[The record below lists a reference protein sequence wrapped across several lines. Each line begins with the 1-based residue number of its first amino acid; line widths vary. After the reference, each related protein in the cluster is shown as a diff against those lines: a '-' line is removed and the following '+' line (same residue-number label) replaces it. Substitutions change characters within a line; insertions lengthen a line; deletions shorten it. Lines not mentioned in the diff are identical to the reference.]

1 MNIVARAAGRLRRD
15 LRKYARLKEARRK
28 GLVYVEPNFVYAPDL
43 SSASVVIDGGCSYQ
57 ADFSIY
63 LMRRH
68 GVRAFG
74 VDPTRKHG
82 HALREL
88 ETQYPGRFVHVP
100 CAIAAADGDLTFTE
114 SQTNESGSL
123 LQDHVNVMQDRT
135 TSYHVKALTLG
146 SLLEHISVDAVDILK
161 LDLEGAEYELLD
173 GTTAEQL
180 KPFKQVFVEFHHHAV
195 SRFGEADTQR
205 IVRRLSNFGLNAF
218 SLDDHNYLFYRDR

>member
-15 LRKYARLKEARRK
+15 LKKYARLREARRK
-28 GLVYVEPNFVYAPDL
+28 GLVYVEPNFVYRPDL
-43 SSASVVIDGGCSYQ
+43 SAASVVIDGGCSYQ
-57 ADFSIY
+57 ADFSVY

-82 HALREL
+82 QALREL
-88 ETQYPGRFVHVP
+88 ETQHPGRFVYVP

-123 LQDHVNVMQDRT
+123 LQDHVNVMQDKT

-146 SLLEHISVDAVDILK
+146 SLLEHVGVDAVDILK

-195 SRFGEADTQR
+195 SRFGKADTQR